1 MNEPLSS
8 TTAFIIGLLSAVHCI
23 GMCGGI
29 MSALSLAIP
38 PEQRRRGRV
47 IVMII
52 SYNLGRITSY
62 TIAGALVGGLGSA
75 LLNTYAGAA
84 MALRVGAGLMLIAM
98 GLYLGN
104 WWHGL
109 TRLERAG
116 AVFWRILQP
125 LGKRF
130 TPATH
135 PMRTFLLG
143 MVWGWLPCGLVY
155 TQLTWAA
162 TAANWEQSAIIML
175 SFGAGTLPAMI
186 LTGSFARELNQ
197 IIRAKSTRVVAAL
210 SVMLFGVWTIIAAVQ
225 HHGHMD
231 HQSSLLLESPHSHHQ

>member
-1 MNEPLSS
+1 
-8 TTAFIIGLLSAVHCI
+8 
-23 GMCGGI
+23 

-47 IVMII
+47 IAMII

-62 TIAGALVGGLGSA
+62 TIAGALIGGLGSA
-75 LLNTYAGAA
+75 LLNTYAGVAK
-84 MALRVGAGLMLIAM
+84 ALRVGAGMMLIAM
-98 GLYLGN
+98 GLYLGD

-135 PMRTFLLG
+135 LTQTLLLG
-143 MVWGWLPCGLVY
+143 MLWGWLPCGLVY
-155 TQLTWAA
+155 TQITWAA
-162 TAANWEQSAIIML
+162 TAANWVQSAIIML
-175 SFGAGTLPAMI
+175 SFGAGTLPVML

-197 IIRAKSTRVVAAL
+197 FIRAKSTRVVAAL
-210 SVMLFGVWTIIAAVQ
+210 SVMLFGVWTIIAAAQ
-225 HHGHMD
+225 HHGHMH
-231 HQSSLLLESPHSHHQ
+231 HQPSSAHVMPHSHHD